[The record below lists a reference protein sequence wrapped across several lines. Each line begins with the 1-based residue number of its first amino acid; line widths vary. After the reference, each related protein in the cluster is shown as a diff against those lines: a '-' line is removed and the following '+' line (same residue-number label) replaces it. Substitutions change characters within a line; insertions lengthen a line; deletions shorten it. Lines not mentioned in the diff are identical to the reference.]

1 MIITHA
7 SVTPTVTTMTTSPL
21 STPLPDRVAFL
32 VSQLGS
38 HSAARFTERLRPL
51 GLHPRHFGLL
61 SHLAAADGQTQ
72 QRLATAMAIHR
83 NVMVGLVDDLEDRG
97 LVQRRRHPRD
107 RRAHAVHLTAAAR
120 DLLIQAQRAADEH
133 EAELLAGLD
142 EPDRR
147 QLVSLLQHLAQH
159 AGLAP
164 GVHPGLHQSDETS
177 ARRFVAGKGFAATSS
192 DVVAP

>member
-1 MIITHA
+1 MTN
-7 SVTPTVTTMTTSPL
+7 TTTSPPG
-21 STPLPDRVAFL
+21 TPLTDRVGFL

-38 HSAARFTERLRPL
+38 HAAACFAERLRPL
-51 GLHPRHFGLL
+51 GLHPRHFGLI
-61 SHLAAADGQTQ
+61 SRLAVADGQTQ
-72 QRLATAMAIHR
+72 QMLAAAMAIHR
-83 NVMVGLVDDLEDRG
+83 NTMVGLVNDLEDRG
-97 LVQRRRHPRD
+97 LVQRRRHPSD
-107 RRAHAVHLTAAAR
+107 RRAHAVHLTTVAR

-164 GVHPGLHQSDETS
+164 GVHPGLRSPEEPRTRQLS
-177 ARRFVAGKGFAATSS
+177 AEGGFAATSS
-192 DVVAP
+192 DVVSL

>member
-1 MIITHA
+1 MTN
-7 SVTPTVTTMTTSPL
+7 TTTSPPG
-21 STPLPDRVAFL
+21 TPLTDRVSFL
-32 VSQLGS
+32 VAQLGS
-38 HSAARFTERLRPL
+38 HAAARFAERLRPL

-72 QRLATAMAIHR
+72 QGLAAAMAIHR
-83 NVMVGLVDDLEDRG
+83 NTMVGLVDDLEDRG
-97 LVQRRRHPRD
+97 LVQRRRHPSD
-107 RRAHAVHLTAAAR
+107 RRAHAVHLTTVAR

-133 EAELLAGLD
+133 ESELLAELD

-159 AGLAP
+159 AGLEP
-164 GVHPGLHQSDETS
+164 GVHPGLHRSGEPGTRGFS
-177 ARRFVAGKGFAATSS
+177 AGKGFAATSS

>member
-1 MIITHA
+1 MI
-7 SVTPTVTTMTTSPL
+7 TTMTSPP
-21 STPLPDRVAFL
+21 STPLTDRVGFL

-38 HSAARFTERLRPL
+38 HAAARFAERLRPL

-72 QRLATAMAIHR
+72 QRLAAAMAIHR
-83 NVMVGLVDDLEDRG
+83 NMMVGLLDDLEDRG
-97 LVQRRRHPRD
+97 FVQRRRHPSD

-120 DLLIQAQRAADEH
+120 DLLIHAQRAADEH

-164 GVHPGLHQSDETS
+164 GVHPGLRRLGEPRTRGFS
-177 ARRFVAGKGFAATSS
+177 ARKGFAATSS
-192 DVVAP
+192 DVVSS

>member
-7 SVTPTVTTMTTSPL
+7 SITLMMTNMTTSPPG
-21 STPLPDRVAFL
+21 TPLTDRVSFL

-38 HSAARFTERLRPL
+38 HAAARFAERLRPL

-61 SHLAAADGQTQ
+61 SHLAVVDGQTQ
-72 QRLATAMAIHR
+72 QRLATTMAIHR

-97 LVQRRRHPRD
+97 LVQRRRHPSD

-120 DLLIQAQRAADEH
+120 DLLIQARRAADEY
-133 EAELLAGLD
+133 EAELLAELD
-142 EPDRR
+142 EPERR
-147 QLVSLLQHLAQH
+147 QLASLPQRLVLH

-164 GVHPGLHQSDETS
+164 GVHPGLHRPGELRT
-177 ARRFVAGKGFAATSS
+177 RRFPARKGFAATSS
-192 DVVAP
+192 DGIAP